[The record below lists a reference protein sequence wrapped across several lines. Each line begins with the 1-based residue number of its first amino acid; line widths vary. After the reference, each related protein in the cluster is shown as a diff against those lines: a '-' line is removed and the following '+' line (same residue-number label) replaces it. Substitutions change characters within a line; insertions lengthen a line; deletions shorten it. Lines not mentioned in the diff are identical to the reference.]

1 MNRDEALA
9 MLIGARHHCFARGVL
24 GNRSFDRELD
34 EKPADDF
41 RAAFR
46 DLNRLYVELR
56 DRPESM
62 YIGPKCRTTSRSS
75 SSDVR
80 VRLRPRRGAE
90 RFAHV

>member
-9 MLIGARHHCFARGVL
+9 MLIGARHQCFVRGVL

-46 DLNRLYVELR
+46 ELNRLYVELR
-56 DRPESM
+56 DRPESA
-62 YIGPKCRTTSRSS
+62 YISPKCRTTKRNRTSGLRVHRRSAM
-75 SSDVR
+75 
-80 VRLRPRRGAE
+80 GAE
-90 RFAHV
+90 RFTGA